1 MLQLKQQE
9 LVKREKDLQWFDGCI
24 GLAMLY
30 GASYKKAINR
40 DAIKEELLN
49 NAGKQF
55 DPQIVKILLEIG
67 YHS

>member
-1 MLQLKQQE
+1 
-9 LVKREKDLQWFDGCI
+9 
-24 GLAMLY
+24 MLY

-55 DPQIVKILLEIG
+55 DPQIVKILLEIE